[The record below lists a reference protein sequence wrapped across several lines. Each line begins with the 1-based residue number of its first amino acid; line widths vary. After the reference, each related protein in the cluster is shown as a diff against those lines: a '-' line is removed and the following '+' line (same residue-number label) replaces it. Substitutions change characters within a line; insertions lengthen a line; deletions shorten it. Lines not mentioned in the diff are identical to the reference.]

1 MSRPFWF
8 PDLQTTIACTLLFL
22 FGAALYMLLFKPMPM
37 TEAAGTL
44 LTAMVGML
52 VAKIGTMVD
61 FYFGSST
68 TSKQKDDTIQKL
80 VEHPNP

>member
-1 MSRPFWF
+1 MERPFWF
-8 PDLQTTIACTLLFL
+8 PDLQTVIAGTMLLL
-22 FGAALYMLLFKPMPM
+22 FGAALFMLLFMPMPL

-61 FYFGSST
+61 FYFGSSA

-80 VEHPNP
+80 TSGS